1 MTTTTLIPDY
11 DDRFLC
17 YVKEKSARKL
27 YIYFFFR
34 YIDFPSFWLISIIVC
49 ILSCNFSC
57 WVSFSNNLIWT
68 FVAPVLAVCMVRFNF
83 AIRLQHNCS

>member
-27 YIYFFFR
+27 YIYFFFL
-34 YIDFPSFWLISIIVC
+34 D
-49 ILSCNFSC
+49 
-57 WVSFSNNLIWT
+57 T
-68 FVAPVLAVCMVRFNF
+68 
-83 AIRLQHNCS
+83 